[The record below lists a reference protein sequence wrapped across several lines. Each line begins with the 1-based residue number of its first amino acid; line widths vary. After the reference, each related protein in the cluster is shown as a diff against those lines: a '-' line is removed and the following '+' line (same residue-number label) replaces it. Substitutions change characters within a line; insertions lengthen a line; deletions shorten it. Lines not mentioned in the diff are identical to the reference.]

1 MSERHPLCALDE
13 LPEPAS
19 RGFSLALPEGNLELV
34 LVRVGGR
41 LRAYRNRCPHT
52 GVNLEWR
59 PDQFLDFSESFI
71 QCATHGALFRPDD
84 GLCVR
89 GPCAGQRLEPLA
101 LVVDAGRVYLER
113 SRAEGKRDDS

>member
-1 MSERHPLCALDE
+1 MSERHRLCALDE
-13 LPEPAS
+13 LSDPAS
-19 RGFSLALPEGNLELV
+19 RGFSLNLPEGNLELV
-34 LVRVGGR
+34 LVKVRGR

-71 QCATHGALFRPDD
+71 QCATHGALFLPED

-89 GPCAGQRLEPLA
+89 GPCAGLRLEPLDLA
-101 LVVDAGRVYLER
+101 VDAGTVYLER
-113 SRAEGKRDDS
+113 